1 MSIPNA
7 DPSKGRAVPPPGSPP
22 AATGDPDHPRDL
34 VGAPIVVTGTVEV
47 TAHCVTLTAKGRR
60 WALVGSATAGLTDG
74 RTVTVRG
81 RPATV
86 PPGCDADFGIA
97 VRQIS

>member
-7 DPSKGRAVPPPGSPP
+7 GPSKGRAGPPPP
-22 AATGDPDHPRDL
+22 ATGDPDHPRDL